1 MEALK
6 AEKKNQNGCKN
17 WNLPAEKDDNLQL
30 FWPSRVQPA
39 RNFAYYKKKEKPQ
52 KEKQKKKAQKE
63 IKKGRSILQIL
74 RQEGVLKKKELA
86 VQKDADGEAKKTQ
99 VTVKLLANQVHKNSP
114 GDVQKTRI

>member
-1 MEALK
+1 MGVKIGICLLK
-6 AEKKNQNGCKN
+6 RIIICSYFGLQEYNPHAILLIIKKSK
-17 WNLPAEKDDNLQL
+17 
-30 FWPSRVQPA
+30 
-39 RNFAYYKKKEKPQ
+39 KPQ

-99 VTVKLLANQVHKNSP
+99 VTVKLLANEVHKNSP